1 MQHLWACDRE
11 QSHVGEFAVEM
22 SIFNLGVLKL
32 NMSIGLFMVDR
43 VSRAN
48 RDFAMKK
55 GVCLN
60 FVREV
65 TSSILGV
72 ELFHPTAPLGVDFH
86 FWTCRGLH
94 GAYENKQE
102 GLLRR

>member
-1 MQHLWACDRE
+1 
-11 QSHVGEFAVEM
+11 M

-32 NMSIGLFMVDR
+32 NMSIGLFMVER

-48 RDFAMKK
+48 RDIAMKK
-55 GVCLN
+55 GGLFELCAGLPS
-60 FVREV
+60 FC
-65 TSSILGV
+65 V
-72 ELFHPTAPLGVDFH
+72 ELHAGGDEFDSWCRVFHPIAPLGVDFH
-86 FWTCRGLH
+86 FCTCRGLH